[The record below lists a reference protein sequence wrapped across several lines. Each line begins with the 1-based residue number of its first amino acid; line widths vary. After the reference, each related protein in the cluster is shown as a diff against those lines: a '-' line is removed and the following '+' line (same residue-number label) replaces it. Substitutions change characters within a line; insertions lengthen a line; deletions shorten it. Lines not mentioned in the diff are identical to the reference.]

1 MTTAVQD
8 PSVQDSNAGGLEIE
22 ATDVTGHHTF
32 RVRDYPE
39 RSTVDDLVRT
49 LVAGMELSHT
59 DPTGTPYTYHARLDR
74 EGRHL
79 HASEIVGDALQ
90 TGDRISLQPNI
101 DAG

>member
-8 PSVQDSNAGGLEIE
+8 PSVQDSNGGGLEFE

-39 RSTVDDLVRT
+39 GNTVDDLVRT
-49 LVAGMELSHT
+49 LVAGMELSHA
-59 DPTGTPYTYHARLDR
+59 DPTGTPYTYQARLDR